1 MDDNKPVQI
10 TMSGKLTFS
19 EEITLA
25 QAAQIVAFLDQS
37 SGATVGGSPQPSP
50 RLPGTR
56 GFGSS
61 TSPRDA
67 LEASGAKTNPEK
79 MVAFALHILHEGDKE
94 TFTLDD
100 IKPLFR
106 RARETAPANISRD
119 LDRTL
124 KAGWIAE
131 SDIKGEYYVTAN
143 ASQVL
148 ESGFESL
155 RGRRAKSAG
164 RARSAGTRKP
174 RKTATAIPDAFR
186 DVDNISPTIGGLIN
200 YHKLKTKTDRFLW
213 AVYAAKQLG
222 VETVSNQDIV
232 WLTDKLGDGI
242 SAGEIAGNFRQNN
255 KVGYVNKSMQTQK
268 IRILPEGEEY
278 LKSKA
283 QS

>member
-1 MDDNKPVQI
+1 
-10 TMSGKLTFS
+10 
-19 EEITLA
+19 
-25 QAAQIVAFLDQS
+25 
-37 SGATVGGSPQPSP
+37 
-50 RLPGTR
+50 
-56 GFGSS
+56 
-61 TSPRDA
+61 
-67 LEASGAKTNPEK
+67 